1 MAQPFPERRKHDRYR
16 ENWEIRHLVEN
27 LDRGSHVT
35 TCGQI
40 DDLGS
45 DTD

>member
-1 MAQPFPERRKHDRYR
+1 MYR

-27 LDRGSHVT
+27 LGLAFCGSHVT
-35 TCGQI
+35 ICGQI

-45 DTD
+45 DSD